1 MSEATASGVL
11 IVIVNYRTAALV
23 NNCLRSLAPEVAAN
37 PGTRVELIDNDSC
50 DGSLEAIEQA
60 IESSGWSAW
69 ARATS
74 SGLNGGFA
82 FGNNVAIRR
91 ALESEQVP
99 NIFWLLN
106 PDTEVR
112 PGALGAMVGFMRE
125 HPEAGIVGSAI
136 AEEGE
141 NLWPFA
147 FRFPSLWSEFE
158 SGLRLSLMT
167 RLLQRHVVAQRM
179 TDQPAK
185 VDWVSGASVL
195 VRRQLFESIGLMDEG
210 FFLYFEET
218 DLCLRAARAGWACW
232 YAPLGLV
239 MHIAGQSTGVT
250 STREVQIRRPRYWFE
265 SRRRYFAKNHG
276 WWYAAAADLLWMSS
290 HAVWRLRRI
299 VQRKRDPD
307 PPQFLGDFLRYSALL
322 HRRLPENM
330 ALAAR
335 SSAPHASAWSTPP

>member
-1 MSEATASGVL
+1 MSESTSIGVL

-23 NNCLRSLAPEVAAN
+23 TNCLRSLAPEIAAN
-37 PGTRVELIDNDSC
+37 PGTRVEVIDNASG

-60 IESSGWSAW
+60 IKSNGWSAW
-69 ARATS
+69 AKATS
-74 SGLNGGFA
+74 SSLNGGFA

-91 ALESEQVP
+91 ALASEQVP
-99 NIFWLLN
+99 DIFWLLN

-112 PGALGAMVGFMRE
+112 PGALGAMLGFLHQ

-141 NLWPFA
+141 ELWPFA

-158 SGLRLSLMT
+158 SGLQLGVAS
-167 RLLQRHVVAQRM
+167 RLLRRHVVAQRM
-179 TDQPAK
+179 TDRPAQ
-185 VDWVSGASVL
+185 VDWVSGASVF
-195 VRRQLFESIGLMDEG
+195 VRRELFESIGLMDEG

-250 STREVQIRRPRYWFE
+250 SKREVPIRRPCYWFE

-276 WWYAAAADLLWMSS
+276 WRYAAAADLLWMSS
-290 HAVWRLRRI
+290 HALWRLRRI
-299 VQRKRDPD
+299 LQRKRDPD
-307 PPQFLGDFLRYSALL
+307 PPRLLADFLRYSALL
-322 HRRLPENM
+322 NWHLPENI
-330 ALAAR
+330 ALATR
-335 SSAPHASAWSTPP
+335 SSAPPASASSTAP